1 MSGVLQKYGVDPRE
15 LSQEQL
21 YKLAL
26 ILQLLQAQEKTG
38 PTFNVSPTFLVRKLA
53 FGRKVE
59 HSFSPTQVPL
69 RKT

>member
-1 MSGVLQKYGVDPRE
+1 MQKYGVDPRE

-38 PTFNVSPTFLVRKLA
+38 PTFNVRPTFLVRKLA
-53 FGRKVE
+53 FGRKAE

-69 RKT
+69 KKT